1 MDYLLALP
9 GAIAIGLSL
18 GPTSQ
23 LEDCGRWSRRRC
35 HHGTGRRR
43 RRLSDRHGNLYPR
56 TVGSGCPGNY
66 PMTVYRLS
74 ENCAVSSQ
82 IQPADVA
89 AIAAE
94 GFTTIVCN
102 RPDGED
108 FGQPTAGDVAAAC
121 EAQGVTFKLIPIDR
135 NGLTMDMVEDF
146 RSAID
151 ASEGPVL
158 AYCRSG
164 QRSSV
169 IWQAS
174 GSP

>member
-1 MDYLLALP
+1 
-9 GAIAIGLSL
+9 
-18 GPTSQ
+18 
-23 LEDCGRWSRRRC
+23 
-35 HHGTGRRR
+35 
-43 RRLSDRHGNLYPR
+43 
-56 TVGSGCPGNY
+56 
-66 PMTVYRLS
+66 MTVYRLS

-82 IQPADVA
+82 IQPTDVA

-94 GFTTIVCN
+94 GFTTIICN

-108 FGQPTAGDVAAAC
+108 FGQPTAEDVATEC
-121 EAQGVTFKLIPIDR
+121 EAQGVTFKLIAIDR

-146 RSAID
+146 RSAVA

-169 IWQAS
+169 LWQAG

>member
-1 MDYLLALP
+1 
-9 GAIAIGLSL
+9 
-18 GPTSQ
+18 
-23 LEDCGRWSRRRC
+23 
-35 HHGTGRRR
+35 
-43 RRLSDRHGNLYPR
+43 
-56 TVGSGCPGNY
+56 
-66 PMTVYRLS
+66 MTVYRMS

-108 FGQPTAGDVAAAC
+108 AGQPAAGDVAAECA
-121 EAQGVTFKLIPIDR
+121 AQGIVFELVSIDR
-135 NGLTMDMVEDF
+135 NGLTMDMVERF
-146 RSAID
+146 RRVVE

-169 IWQAS
+169 LWQAS

>member
-1 MDYLLALP
+1 
-9 GAIAIGLSL
+9 
-18 GPTSQ
+18 
-23 LEDCGRWSRRRC
+23 
-35 HHGTGRRR
+35 
-43 RRLSDRHGNLYPR
+43 
-56 TVGSGCPGNY
+56 
-66 PMTVYRLS
+66 MTVYRLS

-94 GFTTIVCN
+94 GFTTIICN

-108 FGQPTAGDVAAAC
+108 FGQPTADDVATAC
-121 EAQGVTFKLIPIDR
+121 DAHGVTFKMLPIDR
-135 NGLTMDMVEDF
+135 NGLTMAMVEDF
-146 RSAID
+146 QSAVD

-169 IWQAS
+169 LWQAS